1 MRETYTLTEKILFA
15 AAGSFLLAAAGLGWG
30 VPGDAL
36 MKYTTA
42 EVAGMLVGMTVM
54 FFAASVGVILGV
66 RLVCGI
72 AEYIADCAELRLM
85 RREERY
91 VNRAVVCRAAG
102 RGR

>member
-1 MRETYTLTEKILFA
+1 MNLKDKLMMS

-30 VPGDAL
+30 VPGEAL
-36 MKYTTA
+36 IKYTTA
-42 EVAGMLVGMTVM
+42 EIAGMLIGMTVM
-54 FFAASVGVILGV
+54 FFAAAVGVIIGV

-91 VNRAVVCRAAG
+91 VHRAVVCRAAG

>member
-1 MRETYTLTEKILFA
+1 MNTKEILLTS
-15 AAGSFLLAAAGLGWG
+15 AAGSFLLAASGLGWG
-30 VPGDAL
+30 VPGEAL

-42 EVAGMLVGMTVM
+42 EIAGMLIGMTVM

-91 VNRAVVCRAAG
+91 VNREAVCRAAG